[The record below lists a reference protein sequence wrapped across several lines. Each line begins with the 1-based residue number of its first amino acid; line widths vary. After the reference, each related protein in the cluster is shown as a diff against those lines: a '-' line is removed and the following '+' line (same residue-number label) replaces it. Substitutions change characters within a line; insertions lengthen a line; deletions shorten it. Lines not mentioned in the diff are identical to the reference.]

1 MAWLRPGTT
10 SDWITPSSYI
20 YHVIKHLFG
29 AVDSCMD
36 VSLVHQSHGGGM
48 NWLNLGHNYK
58 TYHYHYDMVEARR
71 DHSDW
76 TMSLVMLK

>member
-1 MAWLRPGTT
+1 
-10 SDWITPSSYI
+10 
-20 YHVIKHLFG
+20 
-29 AVDSCMD
+29 MD

-58 TYHYHYDMVEARR
+58 TYHYHYDMVEAR

-76 TMSLVMLK
+76 AMSLFMYM